1 MTESVVDYNE
11 QPLAVEADAT
21 TMIFNMASDS
31 LTASK
36 NVLLSSLRARYPDRR

>member
-11 QPLAVEADAT
+11 QSLAVEVDAT

-31 LTASK
+31 MTRLK
-36 NVLLSSLRARYPDRR
+36 ECFIKL